1 MHIRQWTAILSL
13 PVWLQIACVNAAFGG
28 DGDHPYDSDV
38 LKQQE
43 SIFGLCP
50 DYTNYARHLHKPLS
64 KGPLQL
70 PFQRPHPSCRK
81 FSSPAVE
88 QVIDDLYPRL
98 KDPDLAQIF
107 QNAFPNTLDTT
118 VLWHVDGEKTH
129 APPSRLLRDRGR
141 WQGAHSFI
149 VTGDINAEWLR
160 DSTNQLAQYQL
171 LAKSAPD
178 ISKLILGAIN
188 TQAEFVISSPYCNA
202 FQPPDPSRLAPVHSG
217 QDDIVHP
224 AYEPTVVF
232 ECKYELDSLAAFL
245 KLTNEFH
252 ATTGSTAFLTTRW
265 FKALEALLQVLD
277 AQARPTF
284 NPTTGW
290 YERNEYTFNRYTR
303 IGTETLNLEG
313 TGNPLASGTGLIR
326 SAFRPSDDAT
336 IFGFLIPAN
345 AMMSVELSRAAK
357 MLKAAG
363 AATSRETQAVRM
375 IQVADDLARRA
386 ETIKNGIYKH
396 AVVTHPEF
404 GQVFAYEVDGYS
416 SHLLMDDANIPS
428 LLSLPLLGFVD
439 ADDEIYQNTR
449 RMILTQRGNPYYL
462 SGSKFQGI
470 GGPHIGLRNAWPMS
484 VIVQAMTSTSDG
496 EILECLDKVKNVSV
510 FGLINESVDVHRGVK
525 RGGGGEGMTRSWF
538 AWANSVFAQAVLWL
552 AEHKPGLVLRDS
564 DDGSPPKGYR
574 VGVGWVEYSV

>member
-1 MHIRQWTAILSL
+1 MRARQWSKLLIL
-13 PVWLQIACVNAAFGG
+13 PVWLHLANGIAAASNEE
-28 DGDHPYDSDV
+28 DRPYESDAAN
-38 LKQQE
+38 QQE
-43 SIFGLCP
+43 PLFGLCP
-50 DYTNYARHLHKPLS
+50 DYTSYARHIHKPLS

-70 PFQRPHPSCRK
+70 PYQRPHPNCRK

-88 QVIDDLYPRL
+88 QVIDDLYPRI
-98 KDPDLAQIF
+98 KDADLAQIF

-118 VLWHVDGEKTH
+118 VLWHVDGDKTH
-129 APPSRLLRDRGR
+129 APASRLLRDKDK
-141 WQGAHSFI
+141 WKGAQSFI

-178 ISKLILGAIN
+178 ISSLILGAIN

-202 FQPPDPSRLAPVHSG
+202 FQPPDPSRLPPVHSG

-224 AYEPTVVF
+224 AYEPSVVF

-245 KLTNEFH
+245 RLTNEYH
-252 ATTGSTAFLTTRW
+252 SSTGSTAFLTTRW
-265 FKALEALLQVLD
+265 FRALEALLEVLD

-284 NPTTGW
+284 NADSGW
-290 YERNEYTFNRYTR
+290 YERNEYTFSRTTR

-313 TGNPLASGTGLIR
+313 TGNPLAVGTGLIR

-345 AMMSVELSRAAK
+345 AMMSVELSRAAT
-357 MLKAAG
+357 MLKSASSAA
-363 AATSRETQAVRM
+363 SSERQAKELLRLA
-375 IQVADDLARRA
+375 QDLSQRGKIIRD
-386 ETIKNGIYKH
+386 GIYKH

-404 GQVFAYEVDGYS
+404 GQVFAYEIDGYG
-416 SHLLMDDANIPS
+416 SHLLIDDANIPS

-439 ADDEIYQNTR
+439 ASDEIYQNTR
-449 RMILTQRGNPYYL
+449 RMILSPRGNPYYL
-462 SGSKFQGI
+462 SGAKFSGI

-484 VIVQAMTSTSDG
+484 VLVQAMTSTSDA
-496 EILECLDKVKNVSV
+496 EILECLERVKNVSV
-510 FGLINESVDVHRGVK
+510 FGLVNESVDVNRGVRK
-525 RGGGGEGMTRSWF
+525 GGGGEGMTRSWF
-538 AWANSVFAQAVLWL
+538 AWANSVFAQTVLWL
-552 AEHKPGLVLRDS
+552 AEKKPRLLLTEEA
-564 DDGSPPKGYR
+564 DGSNTRGYR